1 MTTLKD
7 QINSLKSRLCI
18 EKITATRSLKTPTG
32 DVFCGISA
40 SFKHDGMGPGVDL
53 HTSEEEDHATAR
65 SSMSTKDITAVYM
78 YLESRAYIMCLE
90 AAAASGAYPEHVA
103 LNMKNGA
110 SIEFSK
116 LIAKALH
123 VPETTHDP
131 ADNGG

>member
-1 MTTLKD
+1 MANLKD
-7 QINSLKSRLCI
+7 QIDRLKSRLCI
-18 EKITATRSLKTPTG
+18 EKITATRSLKTPSG
-32 DVFCGISA
+32 DIFCGISA

-53 HTSEEEDHATAR
+53 LPSSGEDQEIAQGAMT
-65 SSMSTKDITAVYM
+65 TKDVTAAFM

-90 AAAASGAYPEHVA
+90 AAVASGAYPEHVA

-110 SIEFSK
+110 SVEFSK

-123 VPETTHDP
+123 IPETKNDP